1 MAHCLLSQKEK
12 PELEEKAHRSHVC
25 PLLSCHK
32 GTKSYLFKACLPVGD
47 RQALAAE
54 GPRVEHFL
62 KIFIYLRAG
71 GVAEKECPGR
81 GLWGSLSVP
90 LALSQGAG
98 RLGEAQW
105 YPGRCREPAGVG
117 SFSSDPSHPPA
128 AIRASF

>member
-1 MAHCLLSQKEK
+1 MGLGE
-12 PELEEKAHRSHVC
+12 
-25 PLLSCHK
+25 
-32 GTKSYLFKACLPVGD
+32 
-47 RQALAAE
+47 QARGQAAG
-54 GPRVEHFL
+54 GPGS
-62 KIFIYLRAG
+62 RAG

-128 AIRASF
+128 AVRASF